1 MVPRA
6 RRCHSQNERI
16 TWFRGLGAVI
26 RSSESEGAQRATM
39 TAMQP
44 GWTTPPAAAEVFDPS
59 PDAAAQGQFY
69 VRRDL

>member
-1 MVPRA
+1 
-6 RRCHSQNERI
+6 
-16 TWFRGLGAVI
+16 
-26 RSSESEGAQRATM
+26 M